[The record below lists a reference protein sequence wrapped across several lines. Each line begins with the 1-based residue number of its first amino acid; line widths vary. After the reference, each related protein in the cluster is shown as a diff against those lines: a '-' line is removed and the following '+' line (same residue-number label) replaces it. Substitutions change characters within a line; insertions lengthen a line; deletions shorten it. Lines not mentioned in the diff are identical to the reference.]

1 MAMASNVRLK
11 ATQTMGRPITWAQI
25 NLEAAEDLRG
35 LMRRNSKAA
44 ELILALIERMVPGG
58 GGVVVCSRETMRE
71 LLGCS
76 MPTVE
81 RALRTIVT
89 EGWAQRI
96 RVGGAHALA
105 INSRVAWVGPRGDLP
120 HAVFAA
126 TVIASRSEQDAIA
139 LNPPPVRSIPTLRP
153 GDEALPEGPGQK
165 PPSQPDLPAIPPVVA
180 RSEA

>member
-1 MAMASNVRLK
+1 
-11 ATQTMGRPITWAQI
+11 MGRPITWAQI

-35 LMRRNSKAA
+35 LMRRNGKAA

-105 INSRVAWVGPRGDLP
+105 INSRVAGLGL
-120 HAVFAA
+120 
-126 TVIASRSEQDAIA
+126 EAIC
-139 LNPPPVRSIPTLRP
+139 RM
-153 GDEALPEGPGQK
+153 QC
-165 PPSQPDLPAIPPVVA
+165 SQ
-180 RSEA
+180 RQ